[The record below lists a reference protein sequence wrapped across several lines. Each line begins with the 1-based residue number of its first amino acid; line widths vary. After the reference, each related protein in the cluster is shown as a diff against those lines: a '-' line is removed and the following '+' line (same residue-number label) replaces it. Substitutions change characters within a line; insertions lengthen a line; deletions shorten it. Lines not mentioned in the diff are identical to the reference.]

1 MLRCDWPW
9 VVTVVLTSV
18 MTSALAG
25 DLTRQ
30 EQDGKRFYRQGIA
43 EGAQVVTASIGQA
56 PLILTA
62 EKMPCASCHGQD
74 GLGRPEAGVAPTNI
88 TWSNLTKPYG
98 LRHDNGRSHPP
109 YSFDTLIR
117 AVTDGVDPAGN
128 ALDPTMPRYTLNS
141 SVARDLV
148 AYLQRLGTDS
158 DQGVSSSEI
167 AVATIVPADG
177 PVAEIGSLVRRL
189 LAGYFDRLNREG
201 GIYNRKIV
209 LKTVSF
215 DASRTAVD
223 ALQQLAN
230 ETEIFAV
237 VAPVTTGQGTSVSEF
252 ADKSGLPVI
261 GPLMD
266 TRRLGVDRGGLTFYL
281 TVGLV
286 DQTRAL
292 MRYARDTLVL
302 ANPRIAMVSSADN
315 DALGIGEAIRRQCQD
330 ADWTP
335 PVSLDLTS
343 RSAMA
348 DVASQLH
355 LAGVDT
361 IFYHGHPAL
370 LAALLEQA
378 TWPGRRPVILTTSAS
393 VTPGTMTLAQQH
405 GVRMFVVFPHIPGDQ
420 SPEARELLHSL
431 QVTNQIPAEHLA
443 MQIAT
448 MASARILI
456 EGLQRAGRNLSRTNF
471 VTALAALRDF
481 KTGLLPPVS
490 FDANRRTGVRGAY
503 IVTFPAMREAQH
515 VWIPLP
521 DLK

>member
-25 DLTRQ
+25 DRTRQ
-30 EQDGKRFYRQGIA
+30 EQDGKRFYRQGIT
-43 EGAQVVTASIGQA
+43 EGAQSVTASIGQA

-62 EKMPCASCHGQD
+62 QKIPCASCHGQD

-128 ALDPTMPRYTLNS
+128 ALDPAMPRYTLNS

-158 DQGVSSSEI
+158 DQGVTSSEI

-177 PVAEIGSLVRRL
+177 PVAAIGGLVRRL
-189 LAGYFDRLNREG
+189 LASYFDRLNREG

-223 ALQQLAN
+223 ALQQLAI

-237 VAPVTTGQGTSVSEF
+237 VAPVITGQETSVSEF
-252 ADKSGLPVI
+252 VKSGLQVI
-261 GPLMD
+261 GPLID
-266 TRRLGVDRGGLTFYL
+266 TRRIGVDRGGLTFYL

-286 DQTRAL
+286 DQARVL
-292 MRYARDTLVL
+292 MRYARDTLLL
-302 ANPRIAMVSSADN
+302 ANPRIAIVSSVDI
-315 DALGIGEAIRRQCQD
+315 DALGIGEVIRRQC
-330 ADWTP
+330 
-335 PVSLDLTS
+335 
-343 RSAMA
+343 
-348 DVASQLH
+348 
-355 LAGVDT
+355 
-361 IFYHGHPAL
+361 
-370 LAALLEQA
+370 
-378 TWPGRRPVILTTSAS
+378 
-393 VTPGTMTLAQQH
+393 
-405 GVRMFVVFPHIPGDQ
+405 
-420 SPEARELLHSL
+420 
-431 QVTNQIPAEHLA
+431 
-443 MQIAT
+443 
-448 MASARILI
+448 
-456 EGLQRAGRNLSRTNF
+456 
-471 VTALAALRDF
+471 
-481 KTGLLPPVS
+481 
-490 FDANRRTGVRGAY
+490 
-503 IVTFPAMREAQH
+503 
-515 VWIPLP
+515 
-521 DLK
+521 